1 MVRLELIEFEPGA
14 EEGAH
19 WQAEAAQ
26 EVRAEDHPL
35 ALPRRQPDFLL
46 RREADLHFVRAG
58 QTPGVAEEVDV
69 VVVDDGAVPIPAKL
83 LYVGRHS
90 GS

>member
-35 ALPRRQPDFLL
+35 ALLRLRPDFPRR
-46 RREADLHFVRAG
+46 RAADLYFVRAG
-58 QTPGVAEEVDV
+58 QPPRLAEELHMVVMDV
-69 VVVDDGAVPIPAKL
+69 GAVPIPAIL
-83 LYVGRHS
+83 LCGGRHGKS
-90 GS
+90 

>member
-1 MVRLELIEFEPGA
+1 MERLELIEFQSGA

-35 ALPRRQPDFLL
+35 AIPRRQPDFLL
-46 RREADLHFVRAG
+46 RRKADLHFVRAG
-58 QTPGVAEEVDV
+58 QPPRVAEEVDV
-69 VVVDDGAVPIPAKL
+69 VVMDVRAVPIPAKL
-83 LYVGRHS
+83 LYVGRHGES
-90 GS
+90 

>member
-1 MVRLELIEFEPGA
+1 MRLELVEIQPGA

-26 EVRAEDHPL
+26 EVRAEDYPL
-35 ALPRRQPDFLL
+35 ALPRRRHDFLL
-46 RREADLHFVRAG
+46 RREADLYFVRAG

-69 VVVDDGAVPIPAKL
+69 VVMDDGAIPIPAKL

>member
-1 MVRLELIEFEPGA
+1 MRLELIEFEPGA

-26 EVRAEDHPL
+26 KVRAEDHPL
-35 ALPRRQPDFLL
+35 ALLRRRPDFLR

-58 QTPGVAEEVDV
+58 QPPRVAEEVYV
-69 VVVDDGAVPIPAKL
+69 VVMDDGAVPIPAKL

>member
-1 MVRLELIEFEPGA
+1 MRLELIEFEPGA

-35 ALPRRQPDFLL
+35 ALLRPRRDFLR
-46 RREADLHFVRAG
+46 RREADLHFVCVG
-58 QTPGVAEEVDV
+58 QPPRVAEEVDV
-69 VVVDDGAVPIPAKL
+69 VVMDDGAVPILAKL

>member
-1 MVRLELIEFEPGA
+1 MVRLELIEVQPGA

-35 ALPRRQPDFLL
+35 AIPRRRPDLFL
-46 RREADLHFVRAG
+46 RREADLHFVRTG
-58 QTPGVAEEVDV
+58 QTPCVAEEVDV
-69 VVVDDGAVPIPAKL
+69 VVVDDGAVPIPTKL
-83 LYVGRHS
+83 LYVGRHG

>member
-1 MVRLELIEFEPGA
+1 MRLELIEVEPGA

-19 WQAEAAQ
+19 WQAEATQ

-35 ALPRRQPDFLL
+35 ALLRPRRDFLR
-46 RREADLHFVRAG
+46 RREADLHFVRG
-58 QTPGVAEEVDV
+58 RQPPCVAEEVDV
-69 VVVDDGAVPIPAKL
+69 VVMDVGAVPIPAKP
-83 LYVGRHS
+83 LYGGRHG

>member
-14 EEGAH
+14 EEGSH

-35 ALPRRQPDFLL
+35 ALLRPRRDFLR

-58 QTPGVAEEVDV
+58 QPPRVAEEVDV
-69 VVVDDGAVPIPAKL
+69 VVMDVGAVPIPAKL
-83 LYVGRHS
+83 LYGGRHGES
-90 GS
+90 